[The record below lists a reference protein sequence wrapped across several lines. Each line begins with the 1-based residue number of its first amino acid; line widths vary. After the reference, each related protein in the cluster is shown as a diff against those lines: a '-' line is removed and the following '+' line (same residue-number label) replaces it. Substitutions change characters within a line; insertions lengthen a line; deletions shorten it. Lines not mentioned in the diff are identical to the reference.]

1 MKSVIFVSIFSFLCF
16 SVQAQ
21 NEKLDPVKLSG
32 ELLKKEWSKSTK
44 SYCAQGSDYYV
55 LQVNNSSRTVI
66 IEFDDE
72 KTKVSKLI
80 NKNVEVIGRHEDK
93 PISAGDGVSQEPIN
107 IHSNLNGE
115 GEDSQTNKSFT
126 CKVFKVREIT
136 LKK

>member
-32 ELLKKEWSKSTK
+32 ELLKKEWSKSTQ
-44 SYCAQGSDYYV
+44 SYCAQGSEYYV
-55 LQVNNSSRTVI
+55 LQVNNSSRSVI
-66 IEFDDE
+66 IEFGNE
-72 KTKVSKLI
+72 KIKLSKLI
-80 NKNVEVIGRHEDK
+80 NQNVEVIGRHIDK
-93 PISAGDGVSQEPIN
+93 TIPTGDGVTQEPIN

-115 GEDSQTNKSFT
+115 GAESKTNKPLT
-126 CKVFKVREIT
+126 CKVFEVKEIT